1 LGTALGPAGRI
12 KLKQPLLTLKQAAAF
27 LRLHPRTV
35 VGYVERGELNGR
47 LVGRRWR
54 FRQGDL
60 ERFFDQAPAQ
70 WDFYQGPDEERL
82 L

>member
-1 LGTALGPAGRI
+1 MR
-12 KLKQPLLTLKQAAAF
+12 LKEPLLTLKQAAAF

-47 LVGRRWR
+47 LIGRRWR

-60 ERFFDQAPAQ
+60 ERFVDGAPSH
-70 WDFYQGPDEERL
+70 WDFYREPLAERRS
-82 L
+82 